1 MRTVLLAA
9 AALLAIA
16 SSSPTLA
23 QNACAEV
30 YGSCV
35 SVCASK
41 PGSGQNRCMESC
53 QMRSNQCYEQAWGG
67 RPQTVITGQRPN
79 PANPPAEALATGD
92 KAPVARPQA
101 PAQQQQQQQQQ
112 QQPQPQPQQQ
122 PR

>member
-1 MRTVLLAA
+1 MRTNVLAV
-9 AALLAIA
+9 AALLATA
-16 SSSPTLA
+16 FSSPTLA

-53 QMRSNQCYEQAWGG
+53 QMRSNQCYEQAWGN

-79 PANPPAEALATGD
+79 PGNPPAEALATSD
-92 KAPVARPQA
+92 KAPVTQPQA
-101 PAQQQQQQQQQ
+101 PALQQKPPPQQQQ
-112 QQPQPQPQQQ
+112 QQP
-122 PR
+122 R